1 MKELSSI
8 SDFAELW
15 AALRGSGTA
24 REGEGQGR
32 RPFLEFL
39 AALVTQD
46 REGVTLDEALERIGQ
61 KLDIDCVLTHPQ
73 NESLKGRLA
82 AAASALNTSEEA
94 VKGFWKRESQKLDL
108 SGAPYLPDW
117 LVESL
122 TSLAEPARPV
132 LFLNWSASTFIPRF
146 MAHSTRPTSR
156 GIEFVTVDRD
166 PRVVEDLRLLVS
178 LVVDDLDQVR
188 ESIRLHEGKDRSFKE
203 WGSSDRLNLFDTF
216 ESAKQSQDMLT
227 MLDAELDLRKFGT
240 AFVSIQGRAFQSPRF
255 YAELSQS
262 LPAILSEALTTDGR
276 AVILGLPSLLYGN
289 AWSKFRANLREHLH
303 VEAIVDFSEI
313 EITADAS
320 WGSLPALVSLRQP
333 QYAITRQVTV
343 FGPAKP
349 ESNIVEPAD
358 LLDAV
363 ITSVGSEGE
372 SQDAVAF
379 ERPTSELN
387 DRWDPKFYCPARRAL
402 QDRLISSPQA
412 TWLGGVT
419 EFIKRGVPPSVLAPF
434 ITTEIA
440 GITVEEGQ
448 KATTN
453 LRVGDRVWLR
463 SEPDNPDSPHL
474 VQVERRSGTYLG
486 FLPFELAAV
495 IAEALQALG
504 GKHPALV
511 TELRSGAH
519 DPFPRVTIQFAPPE
533 HALTG
538 EAVKLIRP
546 KDIVNNR
553 LVGQGETA
561 WLLPEAQESVTRV
574 RAGDILLLLRGYG
587 KACAIPRE
595 FDGAVCHQDL
605 AIIRPSED
613 VDPLYLLSFALSADF
628 QEQLRFVARGEASPS
643 IDLQD
648 LSDLLVILP
657 PLPAQR
663 RVALAFAESQG
674 ELGPTSGESLVRWLE
689 FAAVEENR
697 DQAWVL
703 SSLLSSLFSD
713 LERIESLEDWLQL
726 KGQIVQQL
734 RNAAQGHAPFPD
746 AAIQHLILGL
756 ARFGEL
762 VERVDRDPYQWA
774 TVQDDARE
782 LLARL
787 ETSTLQ
793 LSDVGLQRRM
803 LATVD
808 RLDELVESR
817 TAPSRV
823 QIRLEPMTIEAGIAS
838 RVLLSVK
845 NETQTPMEIVQF
857 QTYAPGAP
865 GDADPEQILHPR
877 AWLLPGESFTLERV
891 VQIDR
896 VGRASL
902 DCEVLYDQG
911 HLPRGPY
918 WELATFELEVIP
930 GAPAAYVPIQPNPYI
945 TGGAVDSPEM
955 FFGRQDV
962 LDFLR
967 ENLIGKHQA
976 NVIILQGNRRTGK
989 SSILK
994 QVVNRDFFAP
1004 HIPVY
1009 IDCQGLGTLTDQ
1021 SFFYKIA
1028 RTVSKTMARR
1038 EDCGKPSLVSKGEIS
1053 EDDAFYDFQEVL
1065 DRLVA
1070 MVPDR
1075 RIILLIDEF
1084 EVIDLAIQRK
1094 QLSSLVLENLRH
1106 LFQHRH
1112 DLAVVLTGSYRLSR
1126 LGQEYWSAL
1135 FGLGLKREVGFLD
1148 ESATR
1153 QLITQP
1159 IAGLVDYSEEA
1170 IERIIQLTACQP
1182 YYVQMVCHNIVN
1194 ILNKHETPYVTQS
1207 YVEEAALETL
1217 VSADGHMR
1225 FMYESAGS
1233 NSLKAVLV
1241 YLASSLAQPDT
1252 LSGHEIEAFAHENS
1266 LSLSF
1271 AQLEEGLREMADRD
1285 IVEIE
1290 GSMGHRRYGFKID
1303 LVRQWIRRNY
1313 DLRSAIA
1320 LARDASYVRED

>member
-8 SDFAELW
+8 SDFAEIW
-15 AALRGSGTA
+15 AALRDSGTA
-24 REGEGQGR
+24 RENESQRR

-39 AALVTQD
+39 AALVIQD
-46 REGVTLDEALERIGQ
+46 REGLELDEALERIGQ

-73 NESLKGRLA
+73 NESLKDRLT
-82 AAASALNTSEEA
+82 AAASTLVISKEA
-94 VKGFWKRESQKLDL
+94 VKDFWRRESQTLDL
-108 SGAPYLPDW
+108 GGAPYVPDW

-122 TSLAEPARPV
+122 TSLADPAGPV
-132 LFLNWSASTFIPRF
+132 LFLNWSASTFMPRF
-146 MAHSTRPTSR
+146 MAHTTRPTSR
-156 GIEFVTVDRD
+156 EIDFVTVDRD
-166 PRVVEDLRLLVS
+166 PRVVEDLRLMVS

-188 ESIRLHEGKDRSFKE
+188 ESIRLHQGEDRSFEKWE
-203 WGSSDRLNLFDTF
+203 VGDRLNLFDTF
-216 ESAKQSQDMLT
+216 ESGKQSQNLYT
-227 MLDAELDLRKFGT
+227 MLNAELEPHKFGT
-240 AFVSIQGRAFQSPRF
+240 AFVSIQGPAFQNPRF
-255 YAELSQS
+255 YAELSQT
-262 LPAILSEALTTDGR
+262 LPAILSEILAADGR
-276 AVILGLPSLLYGN
+276 AVILSLPSLLHGN
-289 AWSKFRANLREHLH
+289 AWSKLRTSLREHLH
-303 VEAIVDFSEI
+303 VESVVDFSGI
-313 EITADAS
+313 EVASEES
-320 WGSLPALVSLRQP
+320 WGPIPALVLLRQP
-333 QYAITRQVTV
+333 QHAITRQVTI
-343 FGPAKP
+343 FGPTKP
-349 ESNIVEPAD
+349 GSDFAEPAE
-358 LLDAV
+358 LLDTV
-363 ITSVGSEGE
+363 IASLGSEGGSRE
-372 SQDAVAF
+372 AVAF

-402 QDRLISSPQA
+402 QDRLISSPHA

-434 ITTEIA
+434 IRTEIA
-440 GITVEEGQ
+440 GITAEEGQ

-463 SEPDNPDSPHL
+463 SEPDNPDFPHL

-486 FLPFELAAV
+486 FLPFEFAAV
-495 IAEALQALG
+495 IVESLQALG

-553 LVGQGETA
+553 LVGRGETA

-587 KACAIPRE
+587 KACAITRE

-605 AIIRPSED
+605 AIIRPSDD
-613 VDPLYLLSFALSADF
+613 VDPLYLLSFTLSADF
-628 QEQLRFVARGEASPS
+628 QEQLHFVARGEALPS

-689 FAAVEENR
+689 FAAAEENR

-762 VERVDRDPYQWA
+762 IERVDRNPYQWA
-774 TVQDDARE
+774 TVQDDARG
-782 LLARL
+782 LLASL
-787 ETSTLQ
+787 EISTFQ
-793 LSDVGLQRRM
+793 VSDEGLQRRM
-803 LATVD
+803 VAIVD

-817 TAPSRV
+817 AAPSRV
-823 QIRLEPMTIEAGIAS
+823 QIRLEPMTIYAGTAS

-845 NETQTPMEIVQF
+845 NATQTPMEIVQF

-865 GDADPEQILHPR
+865 GNADPEQILHPR

-911 HLPRGPY
+911 NLPNGPY

-930 GAPAAYVPIQPNPYI
+930 GAPVAYIPIQPNPYI
-945 TGGAVDSPEM
+945 AGGAVDSPEM

-967 ENLIGKHQA
+967 DNLIGKHQA

-994 QVVNRDFFAP
+994 QVVNLDIFAP
-1004 HIPVY
+1004 HIAVY
-1009 IDCQGLGTLTDQ
+1009 IDCQGLGTLTDR

-1028 RTVSKTMARR
+1028 RLVWKTMASR
-1038 EDCGKPSLVSKGEIS
+1038 EDSDKPSPVSRGEIS
-1053 EDDAFYDFQEVL
+1053 EEDAFYDFQEVL
-1065 DRLVA
+1065 DRLVG
-1070 MVPDR
+1070 MIPGR

-1084 EVIDLAIQRK
+1084 EVIDLAIQTK
-1094 QLSSLVLENLRH
+1094 QLSPLVLENLRH

-1112 DLAVVLTGSYRLSR
+1112 DLAIVLTGSYRLSR
-1126 LGQEYWSAL
+1126 LGQEYWSIL

-1148 ESATR
+1148 ESAVH
-1153 QLITQP
+1153 QLITEP
-1159 IAGLVDYSEEA
+1159 LTGLVNYSEEA
-1170 IERIIQLTACQP
+1170 IGRIIQLTACQP
-1182 YYVQMVCHNIVN
+1182 YFVQMVCHDLVN
-1194 ILNKHETPYVTQS
+1194 VLNGHEAAYVTNS

-1225 FMYESAGS
+1225 FMFESAGS
-1233 NSLKAVLV
+1233 STLKAVLV
-1241 YLASSLAQPDT
+1241 YLASSLAQPGNV
-1252 LSGHEIEAFAHENS
+1252 SNHEIERFVKEYGLFLTSAE
-1266 LSLSF
+1266 
-1271 AQLEEGLREMADRD
+1271 LEEGLRQMADRD
-1285 IVEIE
+1285 IVQIE
-1290 GSMGHRRYGFKID
+1290 GTMEQRRYGFKID

-1320 LARDASYVRED
+1320 LAQDASYIRED